1 MIFLGFVDAFLQ
13 VLAIIGIIIVGG
25 FVIFFLG
32 DIVLSVLDPN
42 YVRFGH
48 RKKEN
53 NDEKLK
59 EVDKEQTKELEFSFE
74 DADENAFVKTEKESS
89 LNINQEEVKEQAD
102 DIKEKEAEQTEEVD
116 ELKLEEEKFKQN
128 MLKEIE
134 ERKGQ
139 QDHKDEINE
148 FFFDDED
155 INVFNDE
162 EPIEG
167 QEQLELET
175 PIEIEPQ
182 EEISEEENIL
192 ENKEENLE
200 EKDEILD
207 EDEELNSEIENLKA
221 QFEAEIEKLKAK
233 NDELEKELAQKPEI
247 ISSTGIEEY
256 ENRLEVLKERLSA
269 NEKELRKIKKE
280 YIPLRKVSKTLESDE
295 RKLRRK
301 EALVAKQKVVLYGV
315 NNIADIDEE
324 KAKKLS
330 EELDL
335 LEGLKLS
342 VQHCEEVMAANKDR
356 YPILESTYNILINN
370 NETLKADIKAT
381 EEAIEKLKS
390 EEAGSEE

>member
-247 ISSTGIEEY
+247 TSTTGIEEY